1 MAEESIGNVYNI
13 DGRTN
18 METLFDF
25 YSRNTESYY
34 GIEYSPKKLFPIEEN
49 DTMACRSFI
58 HKHYEMGLKAGIVE
72 TPERWDHSSGDRSVH
87 STSLYL
93 FGKNAMPLFSEF
105 LSDRIEELGDNERDV
120 YYVWYLTA
128 LYHDMATV
136 IENTGF
142 CTGKKQDDK
151 TALRALKEL
160 DIKYSP
166 YQAFPHQIREV
177 PIRFTENTIK
187 NYYRYRASANKYEHG
202 IIAGYLFFDRFVK
215 NFDMHTMGTN
225 WPKEKV
231 CFSENPEGRILS
243 WRRENVMDAAYAADA
258 IICHNLWMAGKDK
271 EAEYKRY
278 HLSKLLY
285 EKHPENKL
293 SVSKFPLQY
302 MLCFI
307 DTIEPTK
314 RFESLTAYKVLTGI
328 SIELEKEGLIL
339 YWQKNLE
346 DRNKEFDG
354 WLKNIRGMNTWMNI
368 TVEIEKNQRRVKF
381 IFK

>member
-1 MAEESIGNVYNI
+1 
-13 DGRTN
+13 

-25 YSRNTESYY
+25 YSRNAESYY
-34 GIEYSPKKLFPIEEN
+34 GIKYSPKELFPIEGN
-49 DTMACRSFI
+49 DIGACSSFI
-58 HKHYEMGLKAGIVE
+58 REHYAMGLKARIIE
-72 TPERWDHSSGDRSVH
+72 IPERWDRSNGDRSVH

-93 FGKNAMPLFSEF
+93 FGKNAMPLFLEF
-105 LSDRIEELGDNERDV
+105 LSNRMEELGDNERDV

-142 CTGKKQDDK
+142 CEEKKRESK
-151 TALRALKEL
+151 TVFSALKEL

-166 YQAFPHQIREV
+166 YQVFPHQIREV

-187 NYYRYRASANKYEHG
+187 NYYRYRTSANKYEHG

-215 NFDMHTMGTN
+215 NFDMYTKGTD
-225 WPKEKV
+225 WSKEHV
-231 CFSENPEGRILS
+231 HFSENPEGRILS
-243 WRRENVMDAAYAADA
+243 WRRENIMDAAYAADA
-258 IICHNLWMAGKDK
+258 IICHNLWMGGKDK
-271 EAEYKRY
+271 EAEYKQY
-278 HLSKLLY
+278 HLSRLLY

-293 SVSKFPLQY
+293 SISGFPLQY

-314 RFESLTAYKVLTGI
+314 RIESLTAYEILTNI
-328 SIELEKEGLIL
+328 SIEVEKAGIIL
-339 YWQKNLE
+339 YWKRNLE
-346 DRNKEFDG
+346 YRGQEFDS
-354 WLKNIRGMNTWMNI
+354 WIKNIKEMDTWMNI
-368 TVEIEKNQRRVKF
+368 TVELKKNQRKVEF